1 MKQNLNDMAVVLK
14 CTVIAI
20 VAAIHFVCL
29 AGVYRL
35 TVRYIIHKCGN
46 DDIPT
51 IKRVYIGVNVASGIL
66 SLLDFARALFES
78 E

>member
-29 AGVYRL
+29 AGIYRL
-35 TVRYIIHKCGN
+35 MVRDLMRN
-46 DDIPT
+46 NREDIPKLT
-51 IKRVYIGVNVASGIL
+51 SIHIGAIVLSGIFT
-66 SLLDFARALFES
+66 LLGFAAVLLES